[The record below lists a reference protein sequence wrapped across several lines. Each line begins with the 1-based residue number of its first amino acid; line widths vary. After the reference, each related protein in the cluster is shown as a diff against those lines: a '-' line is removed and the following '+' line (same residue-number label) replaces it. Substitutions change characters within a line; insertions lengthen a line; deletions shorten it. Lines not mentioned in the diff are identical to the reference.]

1 MFDDW
6 KNIHSWR
13 NPRNKRFW
21 GVTLI
26 LLYSL
31 LGFVATPMILQDQIP
46 KLSQQLLKHDAV
58 VKEVSFNPWS
68 LRLQLDELSVLDEQG
83 APLLVL
89 KQFVANLDVTSIWY
103 FALDFHEI
111 AVVAPHVYLV
121 RYSVDDSNIG
131 RLLDDISAGNVQTE
145 PPSNDSDTAPLR
157 LLIGNFSISDGVIDI
172 RDEVPNAD
180 FSAQIFPIN
189 ISMNDFNT
197 LPDLEGE
204 QQVSLK
210 TENGVELTWAG
221 SIDIAPLKSNG
232 RLEFHGSPL
241 PLIDRYFED
250 QLGVDISNCCLDIAL
265 DYRINTLANGSIEA
279 AIDNFS
285 LDLLDLTLTEKEDG
299 ETPFILPALRMRG
312 GSLRWP
318 QNTLHL
324 ETITLE
330 QPQLVITREADQ
342 SLNLMKM
349 WLPSAG
355 KQTTA
360 QNTNEPSANEPSVNE
375 PSVTELSGTTSHAN
389 EPSVT
394 ETSVTETSVNEPSV
408 TESSVKEPSVTAP
421 SASFQRLANQG
432 PPAQNV
438 SENTAKVVVPSLA
451 AADIDDTEQSWAITV
466 GASRLQDMSL
476 TVNDRSLKQAGQL
489 QLQAINLEL
498 LELSNQPQAKAQ
510 LSASLAA
517 QRGGSVKLAGTL
529 GIIPDLQLDTHVN
542 IDALSLSGLQPWI
555 SEVARIKLTSGGLFI
570 DGDISSS
577 PLETLLFNGNLAV
590 KELAVEDSISNAKL
604 LTWQSLAFEQV
615 RLGLDDANL
624 EMAGIQLLEPFA
636 RLVIFDDGS
645 TNLQKL
651 AVAQA
656 SAGDDSKLTQTDDNT
671 KPLRLRVGSTVLSGG
686 AVDFEDKS
694 LPLPFRV
701 LIQDFS
707 GTVSASDS
715 FSSKPS
721 ALDFEGTIGEFGL
734 AKITGDTRLSEPAE
748 QTDIVANFSNIN
760 MPDLSGYTAQFAGR
774 KIASGKLSLKLEY
787 LLEDN
792 TIKGDNSITM
802 KDFTL
807 GEDVESEDAVD
818 LPLDLAIALMTDAS
832 GVIDVD
838 LQVSGDID
846 SPDFTARGLIFKA
859 FVNLITK
866 AVTSPFKLLGA
877 LVGGDDSDLES
888 IDFQAGRSD
897 LQPPQREKLEQLITG
912 LTQRPSLQLAVPGIY
927 ILALDKPA
935 IQKAMLDEQ
944 VNVFLQGLDDTD
956 DQQTITKRGIQT
968 LEKLAKTRLP
978 ELELKTL
985 RTGFT
990 MTDPNTGNTLPDD
1003 FAYLKDL
1010 RQRLEVAQPVSQQQL
1025 TELATQRQQSIIA
1038 YLTAPE
1044 KLAANRI
1051 KSGLVEAAEEADKVD
1066 VGIELGITLA
1076 D

>member
-1 MFDDW
+1 MLDDW

-21 GVTLI
+21 GVLLI

-31 LGFVATPMILQDQIP
+31 LGFVAMPLILQDQIP
-46 KLSQQLLKHDAV
+46 KLSQQLLKRDAM
-58 VKEVSFNPWS
+58 VKQVRFNPWS
-68 LRLQLDELSVLDEQG
+68 LRLQLDELSLLDEQG
-83 APLLVL
+83 ASLLEL
-89 KQFVANLDVTSIWY
+89 KQFVINLDVSSIWY

-111 AVVAPHVYLV
+111 AFVAPHFYMV

-131 RLLDDISAGNVQTE
+131 RLLDDISAGSVQAE
-145 PPSNDSDTAPLR
+145 PTTKTSDTDPLR
-157 LLIGNFSISDGVIDI
+157 LLIGNFSISDGMIDI
-172 RDEVPNAD
+172 RDEVSTAD
-180 FSAQIFPIN
+180 FTAQIVPIN
-189 ISMNDFNT
+189 INMKDFNT
-197 LPDLEGE
+197 LPDVEGV

-221 SIDIAPLKSNG
+221 SIDIAPFKSAG
-232 RLEFHGSPL
+232 RLELHGSPL
-241 PLIDRYFED
+241 PLIDRYFEQ
-250 QLGVDISNCCLDIAL
+250 QLGVDVDNCCLDIVL
-265 DYRINTLANGSIEA
+265 DYRINTLADGKIEA

-285 LDLLDLTLTEKEDG
+285 LDLLDLVLSGKADG
-299 ETPFILPALRMRG
+299 ETLFTLPALRMRG

-318 QNTLHL
+318 QNTLQL

-330 QPQLVITREADQ
+330 QPQLVITREADK
-342 SLNLMKM
+342 SLNLMKV
-349 WLPSAG
+349 WLPSVGSETIMQGAIE
-355 KQTTA
+355 K
-360 QNTNEPSANEPSVNE
+360 SAVEQGAIE
-375 PSVTELSGTTSHAN
+375 Q
-389 EPSVT
+389 
-394 ETSVTETSVNEPSV
+394 
-408 TESSVKEPSVTAP
+408 
-421 SASFQRLANQG
+421 SASGQRLAEQNSSS
-432 PPAQNV
+432 QNV
-438 SENTAKVVVPSLA
+438 SEQSAKAAPSIVTADK
-451 AADIDDTEQSWAITV
+451 ADPDQLWTITV
-466 GASRLQDMSL
+466 GAARLQEMTL
-476 TVNDRSLKQAGQL
+476 TVNDRSISQAGQL

-517 QRGGSVKLAGTL
+517 QRGGTAKLAGTL
-529 GIIPDLQLDTHVN
+529 SISPDLQLDTRVN
-542 IDALSLSGLQPWI
+542 INALSLSALQPWV
-555 SEVARIKLTSGGLFI
+555 SEMARIKLTSGGLFI

-577 PLETLLFNGNLAV
+577 PKETLLFTGNLAV
-590 KELAVEDSISNAKL
+590 KELAVEDSVSNAKL
-604 LTWQSLAFEQV
+604 LTWQSLDFQQV

-624 EMAGIQLLEPFA
+624 EMAGIELLEPFT
-636 RLVIFDDGS
+636 RLVIFDDGTTNFQQLAVVQAS
-645 TNLQKL
+645 TNNN
-651 AVAQA
+651 
-656 SAGDDSKLTQTDDNT
+656 SKLTQSDDSA
-671 KPLRLRVGSTVLSGG
+671 KPLRLRVGSTLLSKGVL
-686 AVDFEDKS
+686 DFEDKS

-707 GTVSASDS
+707 GTVSGSDS

-721 ALDFEGTIGEFGL
+721 ALDFEGSIGEFGL

-748 QTDIVANFSNIN
+748 QTDIVASFRNIN

-774 KIASGKLSLKLEY
+774 KIASGKLSLNLEY

-792 TIKGDNSITM
+792 IIKGDNSIMM

-818 LPLDLAIALMTDAS
+818 LPLDLAIALMTDAN

-877 LVGGDDSDLES
+877 LVGGDDSDLQS
-888 IDFQAGRSD
+888 IDFQVGRSD

-912 LTQRPSLQLAVPGIY
+912 LTQRPSLQLAVPGNY
-927 ILALDKPA
+927 VKALDKPA

-944 VNVFLQGLDDTD
+944 VNLFLQDLDDTD
-956 DQQTITKRGIQT
+956 DQQTITKRGIKT

-985 RTGFT
+985 RNGFK
-990 MTDPNTGNTLPDD
+990 MTDPTTGDILPDD
-1003 FAYLKDL
+1003 FSYLKDL
-1010 RQRLEVAQPVSQQQL
+1010 RQRLEAAQPVSQQQL
-1025 TELATQRQQSIIA
+1025 TELATQRQQSIIM
-1038 YLTAPE
+1038 YLTAPD

-1051 KSGLVEAAEEADKVD
+1051 KNGAIDAVEAANKVD
-1066 VGIELGITLA
+1066 VAIELEIKLA
-1076 D
+1076 N

>member
-58 VKEVSFNPWS
+58 VKQVSFNPWS
-68 LRLQLDELSVLDEQG
+68 LRLQLDELSVLDEQD

-89 KQFVANLDVTSIWY
+89 KQFVANLDVTSIWH

-121 RYSVDDSNIG
+121 RYSVDDSNIA
-131 RLLDDISAGNVQTE
+131 RLLDDISAGNIQTE
-145 PPSNDSDTAPLR
+145 PPSNDSDTRPLR

-172 RDEVPNAD
+172 RDEVPNVD
-180 FSAQIFPIN
+180 FTAQIAPID

-197 LPDLEGE
+197 LPGLEGE
-204 QQVSLK
+204 QLVSLK

-232 RLEFHGSPL
+232 RLELHGSPL

-250 QLGVDISNCCLDIAL
+250 QLGVGISNCCLDIAL
-265 DYRINTLANGSIEA
+265 DYRINTLASGSIEA

-299 ETPFILPALRMRG
+299 ETPFTLPALRVRG

-330 QPQLVITREADQ
+330 QPQLVITREADK

-355 KQTTA
+355 NQTTA
-360 QNTNEPSANEPSVNE
+360 QNANEPSAN
-375 PSVTELSGTTSHAN
+375 G
-389 EPSVT
+389 
-394 ETSVTETSVNEPSV
+394 
-408 TESSVKEPSVTAP
+408 
-421 SASFQRLANQG
+421 QRLANQD
-432 PPAQNV
+432 PPAQNA
-438 SENTAKVVVPSLA
+438 SEDSAKAAAPSLV

-466 GASRLQDMSL
+466 GASRLQDMTL
-476 TVNDRSLKQAGQL
+476 TVNDRSLNQAGQL
-489 QLQAINLEL
+489 QWQAINLEL
-498 LELSNQPQAKAQ
+498 LELSNQPQATAQ

-529 GIIPDLQLDTHVN
+529 SVSPDLQLDTHVN

-555 SEVARIKLTSGGLFI
+555 SEVARIKLTNGGLFI
-570 DGDISSS
+570 DGNISSS

-590 KELAVEDSISNAKL
+590 KELAVADSTSNAKL
-604 LTWQSLAFEQV
+604 LTWQSLAFQQV

-624 EMAGIQLLEPFA
+624 EIAGIQLLNPFA
-636 RLVIFDDGS
+636 KLVIFDDGS
-645 TNLQKL
+645 TNVQKL

-656 SAGDDSKLTQTDDNT
+656 SAIDDSKLTQTDDNA
-671 KPLRLRVGSTVLSGG
+671 KPLRLRVGSTLLSGG
-686 AVDFEDKS
+686 ALDFEDKS

-760 MPDLSGYTAQFAGR
+760 MPELSGYTAQFAGR
-774 KIASGKLSLKLEY
+774 KIASGKLSLNLEY

-978 ELELKTL
+978 ELELKAL

-990 MTDPNTGNTLPDD
+990 MTDPNTGDTLPDD

-1066 VGIELGITLA
+1066 VGIELGIMLA

>member
-6 KNIHSWR
+6 KNNRSWR
-13 NPRNKRFW
+13 NPRKKRFW

-31 LGFVATPMILQDQIP
+31 LGFVAIPMILQDQIP

-58 VKEVSFNPWS
+58 VKQVSFNPWS
-68 LRLQLDELSVLDEQG
+68 LRLQLDEVSLLDEQG
-83 APLLVL
+83 SPLLVL
-89 KQFVANLDVTSIWY
+89 KQFVANLDVTSIWH

-111 AVVAPHVYLV
+111 TLVGPHVYLV

-145 PPSNDSDTAPLR
+145 PPANAPDTAPLR

-180 FSAQIFPIN
+180 FTAQIAPID

-232 RLEFHGSPL
+232 RLELHGSPL
-241 PLIDRYFED
+241 PLIDRYFEN
-250 QLGVDISNCCLDIAL
+250 QLGVDVSNCCLDVAL

-349 WLPSAG
+349 WLPSASNE
-355 KQTTA
+355 TTA
-360 QNTNEPSANEPSVNE
+360 QNANEHSANEYS
-375 PSVTELSGTTSHAN
+375 TGG
-389 EPSVT
+389 
-394 ETSVTETSVNEPSV
+394 
-408 TESSVKEPSVTAP
+408 
-421 SASFQRLANQG
+421 QRLANQD
-432 PPAQNV
+432 PPAPNA
-438 SENTAKVVVPSLA
+438 SEDSAKTATPSLVT
-451 AADIDDTEQSWAITV
+451 ADINDTEQSWAITV
-466 GASRLQDMSL
+466 GASRLQDMIL

-529 GIIPDLQLDTHVN
+529 SINPDFQLDTHVN

-590 KELAVEDSISNAKL
+590 KELAVEDSTSNAKL

-615 RLGLDDANL
+615 RLGLDDVNL

-651 AVAQA
+651 AVTQA
-656 SAGDDSKLTQTDDNT
+656 SAADSKLTQTDDNT
-671 KPLRLRVGSTVLSGG
+671 KPLRLRVGSTLLSAG
-686 AVDFEDKS
+686 ALDFEDKS

-715 FSSKPS
+715 YSSKPS

-748 QTDIVANFSNIN
+748 KTDIVANFSNIN

-838 LQVSGDID
+838 LQVNGDID

-897 LQPPQREKLEQLITG
+897 LQPPQREKIEQLITG
-912 LTQRPSLQLAVPGIY
+912 LTQRPSLQLVVPGIY

-956 DQQTITKRGIQT
+956 DQQTITKRGIET

-990 MTDPNTGNTLPDD
+990 MTDPNTGDTLPDD

-1010 RQRLEVAQPVSQQQL
+1010 RQRLEISQPVSQQQL

-1051 KSGLVEAAEEADKVD
+1051 KSGLVAAAEEAGKVD
-1066 VGIELGITLA
+1066 VGIELEIKLA
-1076 D
+1076 N

>member
-58 VKEVSFNPWS
+58 VKQVSFNPWS

-89 KQFVANLDVTSIWY
+89 KQFVANLDVTSIWH

-131 RLLDDISAGNVQTE
+131 RLLDDISAGNIQTE
-145 PPSNDSDTAPLR
+145 PPSNDSDTRPLR

-172 RDEVPNAD
+172 RDEVPNVD
-180 FSAQIFPIN
+180 FTAQIAPID

-197 LPDLEGE
+197 LPGLEGE
-204 QQVSLK
+204 QLVSLK

-232 RLEFHGSPL
+232 RLELHGSPL

-250 QLGVDISNCCLDIAL
+250 QLGVGISNCCLDIAL
-265 DYRINTLANGSIEA
+265 DYRINTLASGSIEA

-299 ETPFILPALRMRG
+299 ETPFTLPALRVRG

-330 QPQLVITREADQ
+330 QPQLVITREADK

-355 KQTTA
+355 NQTTA
-360 QNTNEPSANEPSVNE
+360 QNANEPSAN
-375 PSVTELSGTTSHAN
+375 G
-389 EPSVT
+389 
-394 ETSVTETSVNEPSV
+394 
-408 TESSVKEPSVTAP
+408 
-421 SASFQRLANQG
+421 QRLANQD
-432 PPAQNV
+432 PPAQNA
-438 SENTAKVVVPSLA
+438 SEDSAKAAAPSLV

-466 GASRLQDMSL
+466 GASRLQDMTL
-476 TVNDRSLKQAGQL
+476 TVNDRSLNQAGQL
-489 QLQAINLEL
+489 QWQAINLEL
-498 LELSNQPQAKAQ
+498 LELSNQPQATAQ

-529 GIIPDLQLDTHVN
+529 SVSPDLQLDTHVN

-555 SEVARIKLTSGGLFI
+555 SEVARIKLTNGGLFI
-570 DGDISSS
+570 DGNISSS

-590 KELAVEDSISNAKL
+590 KELAVADSTSNAKL
-604 LTWQSLAFEQV
+604 LTWQSLAFQQV

-624 EMAGIQLLEPFA
+624 EIAGIQLLNPFA
-636 RLVIFDDGS
+636 KLVIFDDGS
-645 TNLQKL
+645 TNVQKL

-656 SAGDDSKLTQTDDNT
+656 SAIDDSKLTQTDDNA
-671 KPLRLRVGSTVLSGG
+671 KPLRLRVGSTLLSGG
-686 AVDFEDKS
+686 ALDFEDKS

-760 MPDLSGYTAQFAGR
+760 MPELSGYTAQFAGR
-774 KIASGKLSLKLEY
+774 KIASGKLSLNLEY

-978 ELELKTL
+978 ELELKAL

-990 MTDPNTGNTLPDD
+990 MTDPNTGDTLPDD

-1066 VGIELGITLA
+1066 VGIELGIMLA